1 MQKRSKEGLGRM
13 VLSKYEV
20 VRILKPGNNS
30 YSEVSEIKDISTEK
44 HYAMKIIKG
53 INTPLHNVIFEREV
67 GALTKL
73 RTCSNIVRLEH
84 YDIHNDDNYG
94 KCGRVFLEYIEGEQL
109 QKIDVLELNTIEK
122 VKIIEQLISAI
133 QTAHENNIIHRDIN
147 PKNIMITPDKQVKL
161 IDFGIS
167 KIKDMVN
174 SDTLF
179 QFATNKYAAPEVH
192 THSENATEKSDIYS
206 LGAVLYFIFTG
217 EEPPIANEFETKLEK
232 TGGIDIEFKEII
244 KKMVKLSPEDRYDN
258 IFEVRKELKKLF
270 NRFTKQNRTYIFS
283 IDSGKIVHM
292 RNLSLVPNSDNF
304 ADIIENY
311 INEDFLE
318 AYIFIENDDEEDKI
332 EELYTLYGIHY
343 YFECYYDDKNQI
355 FRITK
360 VDKLQ
365 PYKREQIKRKAMY
378 VNGDVKFILSGR
390 RIPSNNN
397 FELTI
402 STKDSKKDFLSSSNV
417 NNEYTKK
424 FFAWHKLLDIME
436 IEYKKNVIRVNYD
449 SFKIEDNV
457 CVFSINEQDY
467 YLLDENKDEIT
478 FIYENTKGK
487 RNKVVEIGNL
497 KSIYID
503 NEKFYLKL
511 NNINTGLKSKL
522 PKSGVICEDYR
533 RNLSLI
539 NREKKALNSFNNED
553 YVSPSNLKSI
563 FSGIQSAGFF
573 NAPTGRVYFNELLDG
588 TQKKAVTKALNSQ
601 DISLIQGPPGTGKT
615 NVIIEILRQILEMN
629 NQGQIFKQKIL
640 LVSQAHAAVDK
651 MLEDLDQTSSDNIKV
666 IRIGRDENLSDTVR
680 EKYAVDYAQSR
691 WVNRIIDG
699 SNNFAKNLL
708 SSLEI
713 DKEEFDKYCEAI
725 METKFSKGEDEKLYE
740 SAMSFITYFE
750 EKYKELLETKD
761 FKSLQIQKDW
771 VNRIVGRMDI
781 QQHFIKN
788 AEIVSGTCT
797 GVISNYVINDMVF
810 DYVII
815 DEAAKATFPELLIS
829 IIRAKKIIMVGDHRQ
844 LPPVLDEELIKNSKQ
859 TFIESNLDFN
869 TLYNSIFMKL
879 FEHLPSENKQVLN
892 TQYRMHP
899 TIGTMISQLFYDNQ
913 ILNGVSIKDR
923 KHNIKKYMDL
933 AIVWL
938 DTSKSPDRFEENIS
952 TTYRNMLEA
961 NIVKEQLKLI
971 NNSID
976 SSEYDVGVIT
986 PYSGQKNLIRN
997 EIQQNTYDNI
1007 NSNVVVNS
1015 VDAFQGGQKDII
1027 IYSTVRSSDKHKNI
1041 GFLKSEE
1048 RLNVA
1053 FSRAK
1058 RLLIIIGD
1066 AEFLSDTSINDNKFP
1081 LIIKYIKEN
1090 PEHCRIIDYLSL
1102 NADGKREV

>member
-1 MQKRSKEGLGRM
+1 
-13 VLSKYEV
+13 
-20 VRILKPGNNS
+20 
-30 YSEVSEIKDISTEK
+30 
-44 HYAMKIIKG
+44 
-53 INTPLHNVIFEREV
+53 
-67 GALTKL
+67 
-73 RTCSNIVRLEH
+73 
-84 YDIHNDDNYG
+84 
-94 KCGRVFLEYIEGEQL
+94 
-109 QKIDVLELNTIEK
+109 
-122 VKIIEQLISAI
+122 
-133 QTAHENNIIHRDIN
+133 
-147 PKNIMITPDKQVKL
+147 
-161 IDFGIS
+161 
-167 KIKDMVN
+167 
-174 SDTLF
+174 
-179 QFATNKYAAPEVH
+179 
-192 THSENATEKSDIYS
+192 
-206 LGAVLYFIFTG
+206 
-217 EEPPIANEFETKLEK
+217 
-232 TGGIDIEFKEII
+232 
-244 KKMVKLSPEDRYDN
+244 
-258 IFEVRKELKKLF
+258 
-270 NRFTKQNRTYIFS
+270 
-283 IDSGKIVHM
+283 
-292 RNLSLVPNSDNF
+292 
-304 ADIIENY
+304 
-311 INEDFLE
+311 
-318 AYIFIENDDEEDKI
+318 
-332 EELYTLYGIHY
+332 
-343 YFECYYDDKNQI
+343 
-355 FRITK
+355 
-360 VDKLQ
+360 
-365 PYKREQIKRKAMY
+365 
-378 VNGDVKFILSGR
+378 
-390 RIPSNNN
+390 
-397 FELTI
+397 
-402 STKDSKKDFLSSSNV
+402 
-417 NNEYTKK
+417 
-424 FFAWHKLLDIME
+424 
-436 IEYKKNVIRVNYD
+436 
-449 SFKIEDNV
+449 
-457 CVFSINEQDY
+457 
-467 YLLDENKDEIT
+467 
-478 FIYENTKGK
+478 
-487 RNKVVEIGNL
+487 
-497 KSIYID
+497 
-503 NEKFYLKL
+503 
-511 NNINTGLKSKL
+511 
-522 PKSGVICEDYR
+522 
-533 RNLSLI
+533 
-539 NREKKALNSFNNED
+539 
-553 YVSPSNLKSI
+553 
-563 FSGIQSAGFF
+563 
-573 NAPTGRVYFNELLDG
+573 
-588 TQKKAVTKALNSQ
+588 
-601 DISLIQGPPGTGKT
+601 
-615 NVIIEILRQILEMN
+615 MN

>member
-1 MQKRSKEGLGRM
+1 M
-13 VLSKYEV
+13 VLNKYEV
-20 VRILKPGNNS
+20 VRILKSGKNS
-30 YSEVSEIKDISTEK
+30 YSEISEIKDISTEK
-44 HYAMKIIKG
+44 HYAMKVIKG

-84 YDIHNDDNYG
+84 YDIHYDDNYG
-94 KCGRVFLEYIEGEQL
+94 KCGRAFLEYIEGEQL
-109 QKIDVLELNTIEK
+109 QKIDVLELSNIEK
-122 VKIIEQLISAI
+122 IKIIEQLIIAI
-133 QTAHENNIIHRDIN
+133 QIAHENNIIHRDIN

-174 SDTLF
+174 TDTLY
-179 QFATNKYAAPEVH
+179 QFATNRYAAPEVH
-192 THSENATEKSDIYS
+192 THSENASEKSDIYS

-232 TGGIDIEFKEII
+232 TGGIDIDFKEII
-244 KKMVKLSPEDRYDN
+244 KKMVRYLPEDRYSN
-258 IFEVRKELKKLF
+258 IFEVRKALIKLF
-270 NRFTKQNRTYIFS
+270 SRFTKNSRTYIFS
-283 IDSGKIVHM
+283 LNSNLIEYM
-292 RNLSLVPNSDNF
+292 RNLSLVPNNGNYT
-304 ADIIENY
+304 DIIENN

-318 AYIFIENDDEEDKI
+318 AYLFVENEGKSEEF
-332 EELYTLYGIHY
+332 YVLYGMHY
-343 YFECYYDDKNQI
+343 YFTCYYDDKKQV
-355 FRITK
+355 FYITK
-360 VDKLQ
+360 VNKLQ
-365 PYKREQIKRKAMY
+365 PFVREQIKRKAMI
-378 VNGDVKFILSGR
+378 VNGDIRFILSGR

-402 STKDSKKDFLSSSNV
+402 SAKDSKKDFLSSSNV

-449 SFKIEDNV
+449 SFRIEDNI

-478 FIYENTKGK
+478 FIYENTNGK

-563 FSGIQSAGFF
+563 FSGIKSASFF
-573 NAPTGRVYFNELLDG
+573 NAPTGRVYFNEVLDG

-651 MLEDLDQTSSDNIKV
+651 MLEDLDQTPSDNIKV

-691 WVNRIIDG
+691 WVNRIIES
-699 SNNFAKNLL
+699 SNNFAQNLL
-708 SSLEI
+708 SSLKI

-725 METKFSKGEDEKLYE
+725 METKFSKGKDEKSYK

-797 GVISNYVINDMVF
+797 GVVSNYVINDMVF

-829 IIRAKKIIMVGDHRQ
+829 IIRAKKIIMVGDHKQ

-859 TFIESNLDFN
+859 TFIESKLDFN

-879 FEHLPSENKQVLN
+879 FEHLPNENKQVLN

-913 ILNGVSIKDR
+913 ILNGVSIEDR

-952 TTYRNMLEA
+952 TTYRNSLEA

-971 NNSID
+971 DNSIE
-976 SSEYDVGVIT
+976 SFKYDVGVIT

-997 EIQQNTYDNI
+997 EIQQIAYNNI
-1007 NSNVVVNS
+1007 NGNVVVNS

-1090 PEHCRIIDYLSL
+1090 PEHCRIIDYHSL

>member
-1 MQKRSKEGLGRM
+1 
-13 VLSKYEV
+13 
-20 VRILKPGNNS
+20 
-30 YSEVSEIKDISTEK
+30 
-44 HYAMKIIKG
+44 MKI
-53 INTPLHNVIFEREV
+53 
-67 GALTKL
+67 
-73 RTCSNIVRLEH
+73 
-84 YDIHNDDNYG
+84 
-94 KCGRVFLEYIEGEQL
+94 
-109 QKIDVLELNTIEK
+109 
-122 VKIIEQLISAI
+122 
-133 QTAHENNIIHRDIN
+133 
-147 PKNIMITPDKQVKL
+147 
-161 IDFGIS
+161 
-167 KIKDMVN
+167 
-174 SDTLF
+174 
-179 QFATNKYAAPEVH
+179 
-192 THSENATEKSDIYS
+192 
-206 LGAVLYFIFTG
+206 
-217 EEPPIANEFETKLEK
+217 
-232 TGGIDIEFKEII
+232 
-244 KKMVKLSPEDRYDN
+244 
-258 IFEVRKELKKLF
+258 
-270 NRFTKQNRTYIFS
+270 
-283 IDSGKIVHM
+283 
-292 RNLSLVPNSDNF
+292 
-304 ADIIENY
+304 
-311 INEDFLE
+311 LE

-378 VNGDVKFILSGR
+378 VNGDVKFILGGK

-563 FSGIQSAGFF
+563 FSGIQSASFF

-797 GVISNYVINDMVF
+797 GVVSNYVINDMVF

-1102 NADGKREV
+1102 NADGNREV